1 MKHPKLAPLATI
13 ALATTLLGGCTSAP
27 SPRPVAAISHVVFVD
42 LADPADADALLAD
55 ARAMLAPIP
64 SVTAYSAGKHLDT
77 GRPTVLGD
85 YDVGMI
91 LGFDDAAGLNA
102 YVIHP
107 DHVAFVERWRPR
119 LTGLRV
125 YDIAEP

>member
-1 MKHPKLAPLATI
+1 MNRNTLSAACLAT
-13 ALATTLLGGCTSAP
+13 AAACLTACSSTPYA
-27 SPRPVAAISHVVFVD
+27 RPVAAISHVVFVN
-42 LADPADADALLAD
+42 LADPGDADELLAD

-77 GRPTVLGD
+77 GRTTVLGD
-85 YDVGMI
+85 YDIGMI
-91 LGFDDAAGLNA
+91 LGFDDVDGLNA
-102 YVIHP
+102 YVVHP
-107 DHVAFVERWRPR
+107 DHVAFVNRWRPR

>member
-1 MKHPKLAPLATI
+1 MNRTALHTAGLVLAASWLAACSST
-13 ALATTLLGGCTSAP
+13 
-27 SPRPVAAISHVVFVD
+27 PRTQAVAAISHVVFVD

-85 YDVGMI
+85 YDIGMI

-102 YVIHP
+102 YVVHP

>member
-1 MKHPKLAPLATI
+1 M
-13 ALATTLLGGCTSAP
+13 ALATTLISGCASHP
-27 SPRPVAAISHVVFVD
+27 SPRPVAAISHVVFVN
-42 LADPADADALLAD
+42 LVDPADADALLAD

-77 GRPTVLGD
+77 GRATVLGD

-91 LGFDDAAGLNA
+91 LGFDDVDGLNA
-102 YVIHP
+102 YVVHP
-107 DHVAFVERWRPR
+107 DHVAFVQRWRPR

>member
-1 MKHPKLAPLATI
+1 MKHRRTFPLATI
-13 ALATTLLGGCTSAP
+13 AVTTTLLGGCATAP

-42 LADPADADALLAD
+42 LANPADADALLAD
-55 ARAMLAPIP
+55 ARAVLAAIP

-77 GRPTVLGD
+77 GRSTVLGD

-91 LGFDDAAGLNA
+91 LGFDDTAGLNA

-107 DHVAFVERWRPR
+107 DHIAFVERWRPR

>member
-1 MKHPKLAPLATI
+1 MIRNTLSAACLVVTAPWLAACSSTPA
-13 ALATTLLGGCTSAP
+13 A
-27 SPRPVAAISHVVFVD
+27 RPVAAISHVVFVD

-55 ARAMLAPIP
+55 ARAMLSPIP

-77 GRPTVLGD
+77 GRPTVMGD

-102 YVIHP
+102 YVAHP

>member
-1 MKHPKLAPLATI
+1 MKLRRTILLAPIVLT
-13 ALATTLLGGCTSAP
+13 TTLLGGCAIDPT
-27 SPRPVAAISHVVFVD
+27 PRPVAAISHVVFVD
-42 LADPADADALLAD
+42 LADPADADALLAE
-55 ARAMLAPIP
+55 ARAVLSAIP
-64 SVTAYSAGKHLDT
+64 SVTAFSAGTHLDT

-91 LGFDDAAGLNA
+91 LGFDDTAGLNA
-102 YVIHP
+102 YVLHP

>member
-1 MKHPKLAPLATI
+1 MIRNTLPAACLAT
-13 ALATTLLGGCTSAP
+13 AAACLTACSSTPGA
-27 SPRPVAAISHVVFVD
+27 RPVAAISHVVFVD

-55 ARAMLAPIP
+55 ARATLAPIP

-85 YDVGMI
+85 YDVGMV
-91 LGFDDAAGLNA
+91 LGFDDTRGLNA
-102 YVIHP
+102 YVAHP
-107 DHVAFVERWRPR
+107 DHIAFVERWRPR